1 MKPIALVGVIL
12 IIAAL
17 VYLWYPRKEGFAT
30 APAPAPTKT
39 TDGKITAGAGTAATG
54 GATTVDPTQSL
65 PQPRDVLALQES
77 YKNFVELATA
87 KDPSL
92 TDLKPE
98 LARKM
103 VLFRDDKDSVNNDI
117 QILLANPAQLGL
129 TSQQVNDIRT
139 MAEGFIEKLRAANVI
154 GVTQSASQQQDA
166 AYAAKVASMP
176 APTTQAGTPGVITL
190 AELKNLKQRIEA
202 ETRRLQDLRSQAAS
216 VLSRI
221 QHLTQLG
228 ADLGDMISRVERK
241 VMKVEDVP
249 ITPEAAD
256 LFLRNLR
263 SNTGPVPALVTATK
277 VTPPTLQMTTPASPF
292 EMPLDKAAVEELM
305 ALSRNLKWSLEVRLE
320 HDPTLEH
327 KEKIMKYLSDI
338 MKQLTNLSVS
348 GAPMTPEAYAGQLR
362 DLKEVQRLLSSPA
375 AAAQKPEH
383 GAMSRLSAET
393 GRAPSAATAPDHLQ
407 LVSATGATSDG
418 VATGTCENATF
429 PFAGESTDYR
439 IRPGF
444 VMNDEQIARRPSAA
458 SYDGAGVGGPDYKE
472 RALNL
477 CRQIKEGALGDV
489 ASFGCIANPDAVGPN
504 YSWKGNFSMVC
515 NRLGDSWG
523 RKYPEQ
529 FGCPPYDPTAKFSS
543 GF

>member
-1 MKPIALVGVIL
+1 MKPLTIIGVIL
-12 IIAAL
+12 ILATLA
-17 VYLWYPRKEGFAT
+17 YLWFPKRKEGFET
-30 APAPAPTKT
+30 APAPTKT
-39 TDGKITAGAGTAATG
+39 TDGKIQAGSGTAATG

-65 PQPRDVLALQES
+65 PQPKDVLALQES
-77 YKNFVELATA
+77 YKNFFELATA

-92 TDLKPE
+92 TDLDPA

-103 VLFRDDKDSVNNDI
+103 VLFRDDSDSVNNDL

-129 TSQQVNDIRT
+129 TSQQVNEVRT
-139 MAEGFIEKLRAANVI
+139 MTEGFIEKLRAANKTGI
-154 GVTQSASQQQDA
+154 THSAEKQDA
-166 AYAAKVASMP
+166 AYAAHVAAQP
-176 APTTQAGTPGVITL
+176 VPTTQAGKPGVISL
-190 AELKNLKQRIEA
+190 AELKTLKQRIEA
-202 ETRRLQDLRSQAAS
+202 ETSRLQDLRSQAAS

-228 ADLGDMISRVERK
+228 ADLGDMISRIERR
-241 VMKVEDVP
+241 VMKLEDVP

-263 SNTGPVPALVTATK
+263 SNTDPVPALVHSAAA
-277 VTPPTLQMTTPASPF
+277 TPPTLAMTTPASPF

-327 KEKIMKYLSDI
+327 KEKIMKHLSETI
-338 MKQLTNLSVS
+338 RHLTNLNVS
-348 GAPMTPEAYAGQLR
+348 GAAMTPEAYASQ
-362 DLKEVQRLLSSPA
+362 LKELKKVQRLLNSAMPSG
-375 AAAQKPEH
+375 QNPEF
-383 GAMSRLSAET
+383 GPMSRLAT
-393 GRAPSAATAPDHLQ
+393 VAGREPSAAAVPDYLQ
-407 LVSATGATSDG
+407 VMNAGGATSDAA
-418 VATGTCENATF
+418 ATGTCENATF
-429 PFAGESTDYR
+429 PFAGDSTDYK

-458 SYDGAGVGGPDYKE
+458 SYDGEGVGGPDYKE

-477 CRQIKEGALGDV
+477 CRQIKEGSLGDV

-504 YSWKGNFSMVC
+504 YSWKGNFTMVC